1 MDSAGTTSTSESR
14 EDFEPCSRAV
24 VDTPE
29 DGWIHDPAA
38 WDYFCSLLTS
48 LYAMFIIVFAVVME
62 LSQKFTSDE
71 WFMEML
77 FYSYMYGTGITFL
90 LYCYL
95 FQMHPAWL
103 NGLIKWL
110 ERKKWICPG
119 NTEVPQTT
127 HSSDGAGSLY
137 LRLGTLC
144 FGSSGI
150 VLFCLEFFV
159 CISDHLCFA
168 YRLVNWVFAAA
179 FTFIQM
185 HFIFCNSKIIITESK
200 NLAKLGTMHLLAV
213 NVWTWLRFVIAKH
226 DGKSVYV
233 EHILNR
239 SDSLLLPRIDENYS
253 VPPDEILSIRIY
265 SFYYFGDFATL
276 LTTCIVEYSVIGA
289 AIMFVL
295 WRSIDDHCI
304 PPSYRPKRKNKVRI
318 DCSASSAGLFAGVLF
333 LICALVSIGI
343 YTIFSQHS
351 DDRGA
356 LLVFRLSDFAL
367 FCFTLIGCIVGLYR
381 MRFLHYQSLQIMTN
395 AEFLDEILLIIGLLG
410 ELIHSSTGLMCW
422 ITTQSEWGQN
432 KMETYMLV
440 VFVVREIQVIV
451 QAVFILVS
459 SRLRAQSPKAM
470 SQKPGKQFVTF
481 LLIANVS
488 LFFFHTLEGM
498 KSVFGDAIASRRT
511 KPYATLICAV
521 APLVVFYRFH
531 SSVCLAEIWKHCYNT
546 KNSPRSL
553 KSPASETSVAT
564 RTSSINERDLF

>member
-1 MDSAGTTSTSESR
+1 MNSDGAQSTSEASP
-14 EDFEPCSRAV
+14 DFECTMAEANAS
-24 VDTPE
+24 E
-29 DGWIHDPAA
+29 DGWIHDPSA

-77 FYSYMYGTGITFL
+77 FYSYMYGAGITFL

-103 NGLIKWL
+103 NNLMKMA
-110 ERKKWICPG
+110 ERRKWIQG
-119 NTEVPQTT
+119 GTEVQQTT

-159 CISDHLCFA
+159 CISDHLCFT
-168 YRLVNWVFAAA
+168 YRLINWVYAAA

-239 SDSLLLPRIDENYS
+239 TDSLVLPRVEENYTI
-253 VPPDEILSIRIY
+253 PTDEILAIRIY

-295 WRSIDDHCI
+295 WRSIDDHCTMPI
-304 PPSYRPKRKNKVRI
+304 YRPKRKNKVRI
-318 DCSASSAGLFAGVLF
+318 DC
-333 LICALVSIGI
+333 
-343 YTIFSQHS
+343 
-351 DDRGA
+351 
-356 LLVFRLSDFAL
+356 
-367 FCFTLIGCIVGLYR
+367 R
-381 MRFLHYQSLQIMTN
+381 MRFLNYQSLQIMTN

-440 VFVVREIQVIV
+440 VFVVREVQVIV

-459 SRLRAQSPKAM
+459 SRLRAQSPKAIA
-470 SQKPGKQFVTF
+470 QKPGKQFVTF

-546 KNSPRSL
+546 KNNPRSL
-553 KSPASETSVAT
+553 KSPASSSSVAT
-564 RTSSINERDLF
+564 RTSSIREQGLF